1 MPSASDLYNGCRRL
15 AFIMRIAR
23 VAALTTLSFVLSGF
37 LPLFAQDALSQQA
50 SVQEPTAE
58 QIEAWVKG
66 LDDERFAVRE
76 TAERQLA
83 GNLSLILPKL
93 IEIAKADQTKSP
105 CGLLQFLGFVA
116 QDAWSQQG
124 KLAYECLGHIAK
136 ERTTQR
142 AILAQK
148 MIQSIS
154 VSMREQALE
163 RLERVGVLCKDRELS
178 VLTQVRPVKNALVI
192 DEEFQGTQE
201 DLEMLPWLF
210 DIQFVKLEG
219 PAITPEML
227 QTVVKLPQLRSLQIV
242 ETNLTSK
249 DLRPLLVASDMDLL
263 EILYS
268 PVDDQCIEILQDVPI
283 FGDLQLFGTE
293 LSAKGA
299 TELVA
304 RIETA
309 NVFVGRGG
317 FLGITCEPSS
327 LVIQQSIKDGPA
339 YKAGIKMNDKLRK
352 INGVPIYNF
361 EDLRKQLAKSA
372 AGESVVVEYYR
383 PIWSLRPIDQDPEN
397 KNRNP
402 VRGLRQQLDGYE
414 THTIDV
420 VLEKRPSKME
430 P

>member
-1 MPSASDLYNGCRRL
+1 MQ
-15 AFIMRIAR
+15 IAR
-23 VAALTTLSFVLSGF
+23 VAALTALLLVLGGAVPSN
-37 LPLFAQDALSQQA
+37 AQEEPSQRA
-50 SVQEPTAE
+50 SSQTPTQE
-58 QIEAWVKG
+58 QIEAWVKE
-66 LDDERFAVRE
+66 LEDERFAVRE
-76 TAERQLA
+76 AAENQLA
-83 GNLSLILPKL
+83 RNLTVILPTL
-93 IEIAKADQTKSP
+93 IEIAKADGSESP

-116 QDAWSQQG
+116 QDAWSDQG
-124 KLAYECLGHIAK
+124 KLAYACLGQIAK

-148 MIQSIS
+148 IIQSIS
-154 VSMREQALE
+154 VSMREQTLE
-163 RLERVGVLCKDRELS
+163 RLERVGVVCQDRELS
-178 VLTQVRPVKNALVI
+178 VLTQVRQVKNALVI
-192 DEEFQGTQE
+192 DQEFRGTQE
-201 DLEMLPWLF
+201 DIDLLPWLF

-219 PAITPEML
+219 PAISPEIL
-227 QTVVKLPQLRSLQIV
+227 QAVVKLPQLRSLQIV
-242 ETNLTSK
+242 ETKLTSK
-249 DLRPLLVASDMDLL
+249 DLRPLLAASDMDLL

-299 TELVA
+299 TELIA
-304 RIETA
+304 RMETA

-317 FLGITCEPSS
+317 FLGVTCDPGS
-327 LVIQQSIKDGPA
+327 LVIQQAIKDGPA

-372 AGESVVVEYYR
+372 AGESVVVEYDR
-383 PIWSLRPIDQDPEN
+383 PVWSLRPIDQDPEN
-397 KNRNP
+397 RNRNP

-414 THTIDV
+414 THTIDI
-420 VLEKRPSKME
+420 VLEKRPSTME

>member
-1 MPSASDLYNGCRRL
+1 MQ
-15 AFIMRIAR
+15 IAR
-23 VAALTTLSFVLSGF
+23 IAALTALLLVLGGTVPSN
-37 LPLFAQDALSQQA
+37 AQEEPSQRA
-50 SVQEPTAE
+50 SSQTPTQE
-58 QIEAWVKG
+58 QIEAWVKE
-66 LDDERFAVRE
+66 LKDERFAVRE
-76 TAERQLA
+76 AAENQLA
-83 GNLSLILPKL
+83 RNLTIILPTL
-93 IEIAKADQTKSP
+93 IEIAKADGSGSP

-116 QDAWSQQG
+116 QDAWSDQG
-124 KLAYECLGHIAK
+124 KLAYACLGQIAK

-148 MIQSIS
+148 IIQSIS
-154 VSMREQALE
+154 VSMREQTLE
-163 RLERVGVLCKDRELS
+163 RLERVGVVCQDRELS
-178 VLTQVRPVKNALVI
+178 VLTQVRQVKNALVI
-192 DEEFQGTQE
+192 DQEFRGTQE
-201 DLEMLPWLF
+201 DIDLLPWLF

-219 PAITPEML
+219 PAISPEIL
-227 QTVVKLPQLRSLQIV
+227 QAVVKLPQLRSLQIV
-242 ETNLTSK
+242 ETKLTSK
-249 DLRPLLVASDMDLL
+249 DLRPLLAASDMDLL

-299 TELVA
+299 TELIA
-304 RIETA
+304 RMETA

-317 FLGITCEPSS
+317 FLGVTCDPGS
-327 LVIQQSIKDGPA
+327 LVIQQAIKDGPA

-372 AGESVVVEYYR
+372 AGESVVVEYDR
-383 PIWSLRPIDQDPEN
+383 PVWSLRPIDQDPEN
-397 KNRNP
+397 RNRNP

-414 THTIDV
+414 THTIDI
-420 VLEKRPSKME
+420 VLEKRPSTME

>member
-1 MPSASDLYNGCRRL
+1 MQ
-15 AFIMRIAR
+15 IAR
-23 VAALTTLSFVLSGF
+23 IAALTALLLVLGGTVPSN
-37 LPLFAQDALSQQA
+37 AQEEPSQRA
-50 SVQEPTAE
+50 SSQTPTQE
-58 QIEAWVKG
+58 QIEAWVKE
-66 LDDERFAVRE
+66 LEDERFAVRE
-76 TAERQLA
+76 AAENQLA
-83 GNLSLILPKL
+83 RNLTVILPTL
-93 IEIAKADQTKSP
+93 IEIAKADGSESP

-116 QDAWSQQG
+116 QDAWSDQG
-124 KLAYECLGHIAK
+124 KLAYACLGQIAK

-148 MIQSIS
+148 IIQSIS
-154 VSMREQALE
+154 VSMREQTLE
-163 RLERVGVLCKDRELS
+163 RLERVGVLCQDRELS
-178 VLTQVRPVKNALVI
+178 VLTQVRQVKNALVI
-192 DEEFQGTQE
+192 DQEFRGTQE
-201 DLEMLPWLF
+201 DIDLLPWLF

-219 PAITPEML
+219 PAISPEIL
-227 QTVVKLPQLRSLQIV
+227 QAVVKLPQLRSLQIV
-242 ETNLTSK
+242 ETKLTSK
-249 DLRPLLVASDMDLL
+249 DLRPLLAASDMDLL

-299 TELVA
+299 TELIA
-304 RIETA
+304 RMETA

-317 FLGITCEPSS
+317 FLGVTCDPGS
-327 LVIQQSIKDGPA
+327 LVIQQAIKDGPA

-372 AGESVVVEYYR
+372 AGESVVVEYDR
-383 PIWSLRPIDQDPEN
+383 PVWSLRPIDQDPEN
-397 KNRNP
+397 RNRNP

-414 THTIDV
+414 THTIDI
-420 VLEKRPSKME
+420 VLEKRPSTME

>member
-1 MPSASDLYNGCRRL
+1 
-15 AFIMRIAR
+15 MRIAR
-23 VAALTTLSFVLSGF
+23 VAALTALLLVLGGTVPSN
-37 LPLFAQDALSQQA
+37 AQEEPSQRA
-50 SVQEPTAE
+50 SSQTPTQE
-58 QIEAWVKG
+58 QIEAWVKE
-66 LDDERFAVRE
+66 LEDERFAVRE
-76 TAERQLA
+76 AAENQLA
-83 GNLSLILPKL
+83 RNLTVILPTL
-93 IEIAKADQTKSP
+93 IEIAKADGSESP

-116 QDAWSQQG
+116 QDAWSDQG
-124 KLAYECLGHIAK
+124 KLAYECLGQIAK

-148 MIQSIS
+148 IIQSIS
-154 VSMREQALE
+154 VSMREQTLE
-163 RLERVGVLCKDRELS
+163 RLERVGVVCQDRELS
-178 VLTQVRPVKNALVI
+178 VLTQVRQVKNALVI
-192 DEEFQGTQE
+192 DQEFRGTQE
-201 DLEMLPWLF
+201 DIDLLPWLF

-219 PAITPEML
+219 PAISPEIL
-227 QTVVKLPQLRSLQIV
+227 QAVVKLPQLRSLQIV

-249 DLRPLLVASDMDLL
+249 DLRPLLAASDMDLL

-299 TELVA
+299 TELIA
-304 RIETA
+304 RMETA

-317 FLGITCEPSS
+317 FLGVTCDPGS
-327 LVIQQSIKDGPA
+327 LVIQQAIKDGPA
-339 YKAGIKMNDKLRK
+339 FKAGIKMNDKLRK

-372 AGESVVVEYYR
+372 AGESVVVEYDR
-383 PIWSLRPIDQDPEN
+383 PVWSLRPIDQDPEN
-397 KNRNP
+397 RNRNP

-414 THTIDV
+414 THTIDI
-420 VLEKRPSKME
+420 VLEKRPSTME

>member
-1 MPSASDLYNGCRRL
+1 MQ
-15 AFIMRIAR
+15 IAR
-23 VAALTTLSFVLSGF
+23 VAALTALLLVLGGTV
-37 LPLFAQDALSQQA
+37 PLNAQEEPSQRA
-50 SVQEPTAE
+50 SSQTPTQE
-58 QIEAWVKG
+58 QIVAWVQD
-66 LDDERFAVRE
+66 LEDERFAVRE
-76 TAERQLA
+76 AAENQLA
-83 GNLSLILPKL
+83 RNLTVILPTL
-93 IEIAKADQTKSP
+93 IEIAKGDGSESP

-116 QDAWSQQG
+116 QDAWSDQG
-124 KLAYECLGHIAK
+124 KLAYGCLGQIAK

-148 MIQSIS
+148 IIQSIS
-154 VSMREQALE
+154 VSMREQTLE
-163 RLERVGVLCKDRELS
+163 RLERVGVVCQDRELS
-178 VLTQVRPVKNALVI
+178 VLTQVRQVKNALVI
-192 DEEFQGTQE
+192 DQEFRGTQE
-201 DLEMLPWLF
+201 DIDLLPWLF

-219 PAITPEML
+219 PAISPEIL
-227 QTVVKLPQLRSLQIV
+227 QAVVKLPQLRSLQIV
-242 ETNLTSK
+242 ETKLASK
-249 DLRPLLVASDMDLL
+249 DLRPLLAASDMDLL

-299 TELVA
+299 TELIA
-304 RIETA
+304 RMETA

-317 FLGITCEPSS
+317 FLGVTCDPGS
-327 LVIQQSIKDGPA
+327 LVIQQAIKDGPA

-372 AGESVVVEYYR
+372 AGESVVVEYDR
-383 PIWSLRPIDQDPEN
+383 PVWSLRPIDQDPEN
-397 KNRNP
+397 RNRNP

-414 THTIDV
+414 THTIDI
-420 VLEKRPSKME
+420 VLEKRPSTME

>member
-1 MPSASDLYNGCRRL
+1 MQ
-15 AFIMRIAR
+15 IAR
-23 VAALTTLSFVLSGF
+23 IAALTALLLVLGGTVPSN
-37 LPLFAQDALSQQA
+37 AQEEPSQRA
-50 SVQEPTAE
+50 SSQTPTQE
-58 QIEAWVKG
+58 QIEAWVKE
-66 LDDERFAVRE
+66 LEDERFAVRE
-76 TAERQLA
+76 AAENQLA
-83 GNLSLILPKL
+83 RNLTVILPTL
-93 IEIAKADQTKSP
+93 IEIAKADGSESP

-116 QDAWSQQG
+116 QDAWSDQG
-124 KLAYECLGHIAK
+124 KLAYACLGQIAK

-148 MIQSIS
+148 IIQSIS
-154 VSMREQALE
+154 VSMREQTLE
-163 RLERVGVLCKDRELS
+163 RLERVGVVCQDRELS
-178 VLTQVRPVKNALVI
+178 VLTQVRQVKNALVI
-192 DEEFQGTQE
+192 DQEFRGTQE
-201 DLEMLPWLF
+201 DIDLLPWLF

-219 PAITPEML
+219 PAISPEIL
-227 QTVVKLPQLRSLQIV
+227 QAVVKLPQLRSLQIV
-242 ETNLTSK
+242 ETKLTSK
-249 DLRPLLVASDMDLL
+249 DLRPLLAASDMDLL

-299 TELVA
+299 TELIA
-304 RIETA
+304 RMETA

-317 FLGITCEPSS
+317 FLGVTCDPGS
-327 LVIQQSIKDGPA
+327 LVIQQAIKDGPA

-372 AGESVVVEYYR
+372 AGESVVVEYDR
-383 PIWSLRPIDQDPEN
+383 PVWSLRPIDQDPEN
-397 KNRNP
+397 RNRNP

-414 THTIDV
+414 THTIDI
-420 VLEKRPSKME
+420 VLEKRPSTME

>member
-1 MPSASDLYNGCRRL
+1 MQ
-15 AFIMRIAR
+15 IAR
-23 VAALTTLSFVLSGF
+23 IAALTALLLVLGGTV
-37 LPLFAQDALSQQA
+37 PLNAQEEPSKRASSQT
-50 SVQEPTAE
+50 PTQE
-58 QIEAWVKG
+58 QIEAWVKE
-66 LDDERFAVRE
+66 LEDERFAVRE
-76 TAERQLA
+76 AAENQLA
-83 GNLSLILPKL
+83 RNLTVILPTL
-93 IEIAKADQTKSP
+93 IEIAKADGSESP

-116 QDAWSQQG
+116 QDAWSDQG
-124 KLAYECLGHIAK
+124 KLAYACLGQIAK

-148 MIQSIS
+148 IIQSIS
-154 VSMREQALE
+154 VSMREQTLE
-163 RLERVGVLCKDRELS
+163 RLERVGVVCQDRELS
-178 VLTQVRPVKNALVI
+178 VLTQVRQVKNALVI
-192 DEEFQGTQE
+192 DQEFRGTQE
-201 DLEMLPWLF
+201 DIDLLPWLF

-219 PAITPEML
+219 PAISPEIL
-227 QTVVKLPQLRSLQIV
+227 QAVVKLPQLRSLQIV
-242 ETNLTSK
+242 ETKLTSK
-249 DLRPLLVASDMDLL
+249 DLRPLLAASDMDLL

-299 TELVA
+299 TELIA
-304 RIETA
+304 RMETA

-317 FLGITCEPSS
+317 FLGVTCDPGS
-327 LVIQQSIKDGPA
+327 LVIQQAIKDGPA

-372 AGESVVVEYYR
+372 AGESVVVEYDR
-383 PIWSLRPIDQDPEN
+383 PVWSLRPIDQDPEN
-397 KNRNP
+397 RNRNP

-414 THTIDV
+414 THTIDI
-420 VLEKRPSKME
+420 VLEKRPSTME